1 MTVDCLQSFPGVLN
15 YVFYWQVHYSTCFD
29 TKTEQSV
36 CNLECPLLYEG
47 QNTGWVE
54 LFTKKYPVVVMQN

>member
-1 MTVDCLQSFPGVLN
+1 MTVGCLQSFPGVLN

-29 TKTEQSV
+29 TKTVQSV
-36 CNLECPLLYEG
+36 CNLECSLLYEG
-47 QNTGWVE
+47 KKHWLVE